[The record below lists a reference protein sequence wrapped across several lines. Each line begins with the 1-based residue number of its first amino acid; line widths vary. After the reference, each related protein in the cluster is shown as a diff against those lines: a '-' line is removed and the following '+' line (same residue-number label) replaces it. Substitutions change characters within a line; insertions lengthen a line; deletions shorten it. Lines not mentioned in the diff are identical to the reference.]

1 MTTTPTQRSL
11 RSWVWRV
18 LCIVTALT
26 ACHASATSYQSQAAE
41 AIESIV
47 EVAPDAGL
55 VVLLDNAAEQRQSE
69 AGQSLTTM
77 LDTLGITGDDGAFSN
92 GWSELS
98 QKIGMREDVA
108 FDKFFGQRVL
118 FVSEGLTIDGNGQW
132 AIATVVEEALAIR
145 LIKRLGGKGR
155 DLIADQPIFAIEGG
169 AYRVSPISVRG
180 DAGRKARLFVI
191 APRESAVLFADLV
204 KGLSQRDRWADL
216 VGHNR
221 ALSPQFAGR
230 LRTKGTDVAQ
240 ITALMN
246 EEGWNGQALLETPGL
261 EQMTPG
267 WSGKTFDKFTDDAW
281 LVLADEVDAMFL
293 FKGPMAGVIP
303 VKGDLPDR
311 LSAHATDR
319 VLMKVGPVE
328 NGTAI
333 TAAIELD
340 GSPEAA
346 KVVDE
351 AMQGL
356 AIFLTGNPD
365 ATPDYGGFLP
375 SAARV
380 AKLDG
385 VLYDDLL
392 KPMLGVKPNLSWFV
406 LNERERSWWV
416 LRLGPA
422 DGDEAQTL
430 ERVASALPARDEGGR
445 LSSMGIARPGPLAGM
460 IDRLL
465 VPERSIAP
473 PMEQVDTFRWSSKQR
488 PGQTEIGFSMRMNSS
503 QD

>member
-1 MTTTPTQRSL
+1 MTTSLTQRSL
-11 RSWVWRV
+11 HAWVGCV
-18 LCIVTALT
+18 LCIVAAVTAG
-26 ACHASATSYQSQAAE
+26 HASATTYQSQASE

-47 EVAPDAGL
+47 EVAPDAGI
-55 VVLLDNAAEQRQSE
+55 VIVLDNAAEQRRSD

-77 LDTLGITGDDGAFSN
+77 LDTLGITGEDGAFSE

-98 QKIGMREDVA
+98 QKMGMREDVA

-118 FVSEGLTIDGNGQW
+118 FVSKGLTIGGSGQW
-132 AIATVVEEALAIR
+132 AIATVVDESLAIR
-145 LIKRLGGKGR
+145 MIKRLGGKGR

-169 AYRVSPISVRG
+169 AYRVSPVSVKST
-180 DAGRKARLFVI
+180 AGRKYRLFVI
-191 APRESAVLFADLV
+191 APRDSADLFANLV
-204 KGLSQRDRWADL
+204 KGLSDTERWADL
-216 VGHNR
+216 VGQNR
-221 ALSPQFAGR
+221 VLSPQFAGR
-230 LRTKGTDVAQ
+230 LRAEGADVAQ

-267 WSGKTFDKFTDDAW
+267 WSGKTFDNFTDDAW

-356 AIFLTGNPD
+356 AVFLTGNPD
-365 ATPDYGGFLP
+365 ASPDYGGFLP
-375 SAARV
+375 SAARA

-385 VLYDDLL
+385 VLHDDLL
-392 KPMLGVKPNLSWFV
+392 KPMLGKKPQLSWFI
-406 LNERERSWWV
+406 LNEKERSWWV
-416 LRLGPA
+416 LRLAPA
-422 DGDEAQTL
+422 AGDEAKAL
-430 ERVASALPARDEGGR
+430 ERVASMLPARDEGGR
-445 LSSMGIARPGPLAGM
+445 LSSLGIARPGPLAGM

-465 VPERSIAP
+465 VQDRPIAL
-473 PMEQVDTFRWSSKQR
+473 PMKQVDTFRWSSKQR
-488 PGQTEIGFSMRMNSS
+488 PGKTEIGFSLRMNSS
-503 QD
+503 ED

>member
-1 MTTTPTQRSL
+1 MTTTLTQRSL
-11 RSWVWRV
+11 HTWVWRV
-18 LCIVTALT
+18 LYIVA
-26 ACHASATSYQSQAAE
+26 AFVASRASATSYQSQASE

-47 EVAPDAGL
+47 EVAPDAGI
-55 VVLLDNAAEQRQSE
+55 VIVLDNAAEQRQSE

-77 LDTLGITGDDGAFSN
+77 LDTLGITGDDGAFSE
-92 GWSELS
+92 GWSELA

-118 FVSEGLTIDGNGQW
+118 FVSEGLTIDGDGQW
-132 AIATVVEEALAIR
+132 AIATVVDETLAIR
-145 LIKRLGGKGR
+145 MIKRLGGKGR

-180 DAGRKARLFVI
+180 VAGRKARLFVI
-191 APRESAVLFADLV
+191 APRQSAELFADLV
-204 KGLSQRDRWADL
+204 KGLSKKERWADL
-216 VGHNR
+216 VGQNR
-221 ALSPQFAGR
+221 VLSPQFAGR
-230 LRTKGTDVAQ
+230 LRAEGSDVAQ

-246 EEGWNGQALLETPGL
+246 EEGWNGQAMFETPGF
-261 EQMTPG
+261 EQITPG

-311 LSAHATDR
+311 LSEHATDR
-319 VLMKVGPVE
+319 VLMKIGPVE

-340 GSPEAA
+340 GSPAAA
-346 KVVDE
+346 KVADE

-356 AIFLTGNPD
+356 AVFLTGNPE
-365 ATPDYGGFLP
+365 ATPDYDGFLP
-375 SAARV
+375 NAARV

-385 VLYDDLL
+385 VLHDDLL
-392 KPMLGVKPNLSWFV
+392 KPMLGENPNLSWFV
-406 LNERERSWWV
+406 LNERERCWWV

-422 DGDEAQTL
+422 DGDEARTL
-430 ERVASALPARDEGGR
+430 ERVAQALPARGEGGR
-445 LSSMGIARPGPLAGM
+445 LSSMGIARPGLLAGM

-465 VPERSIAP
+465 VPDRSIAP

-488 PGQTEIGFSMRMNSS
+488 PGQTEIGFSLRMNSS